1 MTKTEIT
8 KITEITDYPLIQKL
22 AQALWQS
29 EDYGHGVAIMV
40 GAGFSRSAATTQDIN
55 KKMPV
60 WANLAEKIVQ
70 ELGEEE
76 HTDALRLAQIYQD
89 YFGKQTLYDL
99 LKNEID
105 DEIWQPAELYQQL
118 LTLPWTEVLT
128 TNWDTLLE
136 RAARD
141 IHEPIYDIVNKQEDL
156 ACCHSPR
163 IVKLHGTINLSS
175 DLIFTQE
182 DYRHYPKKYGIFV
195 NFVRQVFV
203 ENELC
208 LIGFSGDD
216 PNFLQWI
223 GWVRDNLQSNAR
235 RIYLVGALNLSSAKR
250 KYLES
255 LNVAPIDLSELVADI
270 DDRDLKH
277 KTAIELFLTQLS
289 NLEVK
294 KVWDWTPEH
303 FNEIN
308 NHNVFAQINAKP
320 IESVNL
326 TEITEAIK
334 LINPDEIL
342 SALIKDRES
351 YPEWII
357 CPDSLR
363 SEINLQSFRCDLYR
377 NIIPK
382 INNITDNKLLYELV
396 WRYGVIFHYQ
406 ISSDFQKELL
416 AICEPDVNSGLSV
429 KQQLEIALYL
439 LKGTRFTKKDSDQ
452 QEIIDKTTRIL
463 TENSRYWREGL
474 VELYYH
480 QILVARDDLNYP
492 LMENM
497 VDKIQGIDPI
507 WKLRKAFIL
516 SEIACY
522 KESADL
528 IDEVYAEL
536 VHGYRNNRNSIFILS
551 RLAWV
556 HMLKSIIGFEK
567 FKVQAYSQQNCNPY
581 DIIDSLREKISNCSE
596 IQENPILEAFFNS
609 RKIIDNFSTIKFCS
623 KEQTHREILFDNITN
638 IVGLPV
644 RWTKYP
650 ITKKIALDIVN
661 SIETNYWKRLFLL
674 IQIGVINEF
683 NSEFNYEINYEFKN
697 LRKIFNRIAI
707 AQIPDDEVDK
717 IIKCCSKAVEYW
729 QNKVINEFNTN
740 NEIKYSI
747 ERLSIFIEVLAI
759 FQPRLSSEEARKY
772 YKLALDLGKNNWD
785 KSFVFKK
792 SIIDLFKYSLQSIP
806 INQHH
811 ELLTDALQ
819 FPIQDKELNPII
831 QYPGKRKADKQLDY
845 TIDWLIKN
853 INYPSEINF
862 RIVDRLLPLMK
873 NNFLKEKEKKQLI
886 LNLYG
891 KNPDYQNL
899 LDRNITYLDVLLSL
913 PPEKNMEKVYSL
925 IIDKVFTVPP
935 SDDLK
940 FLQNLYIT
948 LILHKKELIPDIKIV
963 INYFDYFTDWKYD
976 TDQETDGLHY
986 FVSRYSTQKTNLVS
1000 FILYYM
1006 AYYFPEKSLNQD
1018 NFEKLKKF
1026 YTKNHFPCNTI
1037 KAFIPFVLNNSQWQE
1052 QIIDIIE
1059 KGLKSKDE
1067 LIVADAAFAIL
1078 QWGKGLS
1085 DRKVIRPLIQ
1095 KLINHIESVKLIGIV
1110 NILTVINLM
1119 LNRNWLT
1126 EDDINI
1132 LIENLPEIY
1141 HECNYINFID
1151 GNNREVS
1158 KISLIRAN
1166 CVKLARDIL
1175 KRSQQPI
1182 TELQNILEEAKN
1194 DALPEVRFAET
1205 DEFYKL

>member
-136 RAARD
+136 RAARE

-182 DYRHYPKKYGIFV
+182 DYRHYPQKYGIFV

-235 RIYLVGALNLSSAKR
+235 RIYLVGALNLSFAKR

-289 NLEVK
+289 NFEVK
-294 KVWDWTPEH
+294 KAWDWTPEH
-303 FNEIN
+303 FEKLFDLSFDSKKIEPET
-308 NHNVFAQINAKP
+308 VLNA
-320 IESVNL
+320 L
-326 TEITEAIK
+326 A
-334 LINPDEIL
+334 
-342 SALIKDRES
+342 KDRES

-357 CPDSLR
+357 CPIFLR
-363 SEINLQSFRCDLYR
+363 NNLREQINEFKYTIPDIFKQKTIIR
-377 NIIPK
+377 NR
-382 INNITDNKLLYELV
+382 LLYELV
-396 WRYGVIFHYQ
+396 WRYNIILFFDIESKIQ
-406 ISSDFQKELL
+406 TILL

-439 LKGTRFTKKDSDQ
+439 LKCTRFTKKDSDQ
-452 QEIIDKTTRIL
+452 QEIIDKTTKIL
-463 TENSRYWREGL
+463 TEHGKHWNEGL

-480 QILVARDDLNYP
+480 QILVARDELNYP
-492 LMENM
+492 LMEKL
-497 VDKIQGIDPI
+497 VDKIQGADPV

-522 KESADL
+522 GESANL

-536 VHGYRNNRNSIFILS
+536 VLGYRNNRNSIFILS
-551 RLAWV
+551 RLAWA
-556 HMLKSIIGFEK
+556 HMLESIVYLED
-567 FKVQAYSQQNCNPY
+567 FKVKSYSQQKCNPY
-581 DIIDSLREKISNCSE
+581 DIIDFLREEISDCIEGQGEHISE
-596 IQENPILEAFFNS
+596 ASFNPGN
-609 RKIIDNFSTIKFCS
+609 IIDNFSTIKFIS
-623 KEQTHREILFDNITN
+623 NIKTPPEILFDNITN
-638 IVGLPV
+638 IIGLPV
-644 RWTKYP
+644 RWRNYG

-661 SIETNYWKRLFLL
+661 SIETNYWKRFFLL
-674 IQIGVINEF
+674 IQIGDNP
-683 NSEFNYEINYEFKN
+683 EFKN

-707 AQIPDDEVDK
+707 AQIPYDQVDK
-717 IIKCCSKAVEYW
+717 FVKCCSEAVVYW
-729 QNKVINEFNTN
+729 QNKVIEEYSHN
-740 NEIKYSI
+740 NSSPYSI
-747 ERLSIFIEVLAI
+747 ERLSIFIEILAR

-772 YKLALDLGKNNWD
+772 YRLALDLGKNKINCY
-785 KSFVFKK
+785 KSSILKK
-792 SIIDLFKYSLQSIP
+792 SITDLFNYSLQSIP
-806 INQHH
+806 INQHY
-811 ELLTDALQ
+811 ELLTDTLQ
-819 FPIQDKELNPII
+819 FPIQNEGLNPII
-831 QYPGKRKADKQLDY
+831 QYPGKRKAEIQLNH
-845 TIDWLIKN
+845 TIDKLINNVKKIGSSK
-853 INYPSEINF
+853 INLEILN
-862 RIVDRLLPLMK
+862 RIRPLV
-873 NNFLKEKEKKQLI
+873 NNDFLKEKEKKQLI
-886 LNLYG
+886 RNLYD
-891 KNPDYQNL
+891 KNSDYQNL
-899 LDRNITYLDVLLSL
+899 LDKNNLYPSFLINF
-913 PPEKNMEKVYSL
+913 PPEKNTEQVYSL

-935 SDDLK
+935 SDNSSFLK
-940 FLQNLYIT
+940 T
-948 LILHKKELIPDIKIV
+948 LLNTLAWQKKELIPDIKVV
-963 INYFDYFTDWKYD
+963 IEYFDYFTSWEYD
-976 TDQETDGLHY
+976 EEQNIEDIEKMLDHEYQHAEEKVK
-986 FVSRYSTQKTNLVS
+986 FISR
-1000 FILYYM
+1000 ILYYLVQ
-1006 AYYFPEKSLNQD
+1006 YFPEKSLNQN
-1018 NFEKLKKF
+1018 NFEKLKRF
-1026 YTKNHFPCNTI
+1026 YIRNHLPCYLI
-1037 KAFIPFVLNNSQWQE
+1037 RAFIPFVLNNSQWQK
-1052 QIIDIIE
+1052 QIIDIIK

-1067 LIVADAAFAIL
+1067 LIVADAANAIL
-1078 QWGKGLS
+1078 QWGDKLS
-1085 DRKVIRPLIQ
+1085 NRKVIRPLIQ

-1110 NILTVINLM
+1110 NILPVINKM
-1119 LNRNWLT
+1119 LNQNWLT
-1126 EDDINI
+1126 DDDINI

-1151 GNNREVS
+1151 GNNYEVS
-1158 KISLIRAN
+1158 KISIIRAR

>member
-250 KYLES
+250 KYLEN
-255 LNVAPIDLSELVADI
+255 LNVAPIDLSELVDDI
-270 DDRDLKH
+270 KDRDLKH

-289 NLEVK
+289 NFEVK
-294 KVWDWTPEH
+294 KVWNWTPEH
-303 FNEIN
+303 SDKIIELYSRNQGAI
-308 NHNVFAQINAKP
+308 QI
-320 IESVNL
+320 E
-326 TEITEAIK
+326 EA
-334 LINPDEIL
+334 LP
-342 SALIKDRES
+342 ALRMDRES
-351 YPEWII
+351 YPDWII
-357 CPDSLR
+357 CPNSLR
-363 SEINLQSFRCDLYR
+363 LDIFHQLQNYIFMLL
-377 NIIPK
+377 IPELENSIK
-382 INNITDNKLLYELV
+382 NKLLYELV
-396 WRYGVIFHYQ
+396 WRYGIIFHYN
-406 ISSDFQKELL
+406 ISSNFQKMLL
-416 AICEPDVNSGLSV
+416 AICEPDANSGLSV

-439 LKGTRFTKKDSDQ
+439 LKCTRFTKKDSDQ
-452 QEIIDKTTRIL
+452 QEIIDKTTKIL
-463 TENSRYWREGL
+463 TEHGKHWNEGL

-480 QILVARDDLNYP
+480 QILVARDELNYP
-492 LMENM
+492 LMEKL
-497 VDKIQGIDPI
+497 VDKIQGADPV

-516 SEIACY
+516 SELARY
-522 KESADL
+522 KESAGL
-528 IDEVYAEL
+528 INEVYAKL
-536 VHGYRNNRNSIFILS
+536 VLGYRSNRNSIFILS

-556 HMLKSIIGFEK
+556 HMLKSFIDFEE
-567 FKVQAYSQQNCNPY
+567 FKVKAYSQQYCNPY
-581 DIIDSLREKISNCSE
+581 DIINFLRNEISDCIE
-596 IQENPILEAFFNS
+596 DQGELILEASFNPG
-609 RKIIDNFSTIKFCS
+609 KIIDNSSTINFISNMKIPP
-623 KEQTHREILFDNITN
+623 EILFDNITN

-644 RWTKYP
+644 RWTNYE
-650 ITKKIALDIVN
+650 ITKKIALDIAN
-661 SIETNYWKRLFLL
+661 SIEKNYWKKFFLL
-674 IQIGVINEF
+674 IQIGDN
-683 NSEFNYEINYEFKN
+683 NKFKN
-697 LRKIFNRIAI
+697 LQKIFNRITI
-707 AQIPDDEVDK
+707 AQIPDEEVDK
-717 IIKCCSKAVEYW
+717 IVKCCSEAIEYW
-729 QNKVINEFNTN
+729 QDKVIKEYGHNKSYT
-740 NEIKYSI
+740 I
-747 ERLSIFIEVLAI
+747 ERLSIFIEILAR

-772 YKLALDLGKNNWD
+772 YRLALDLGKNNCY
-785 KSFVFKK
+785 KSSILKK
-792 SIIDLFKYSLQSIP
+792 SITDLFNYSLQSIP

-819 FPIQDKELNPII
+819 FPIQNEGLNPII
-831 QYPGKRKADKQLDY
+831 QYPGKRKADIQLNH
-845 TIDWLIKN
+845 TINNLINNVKN
-853 INYPSEINF
+853 IGSSKINLEIL
-862 RIVDRLLPLMK
+862 DRFLPLM
-873 NNFLKEKEKKQLI
+873 NNDFLREKEKKQLI
-886 LNLYG
+886 RNLYD
-891 KNPDYQNL
+891 KNSDYQKL
-899 LDRNITYLDVLLSL
+899 LDKNNIYPSFFINL
-913 PPEKNMEKVYSL
+913 PPEKNIEQVYSF
-925 IIDKVFTVPP
+925 IIDKVFKKHP
-935 SDDLK
+935 SDDFSFLK
-940 FLQNLYIT
+940 T
-948 LILHKKELIPDIKIV
+948 LLNTLSWQKRELIPDIKVV
-963 INYFDYFTDWKYD
+963 IEYFVYFTAWEYD
-976 TDQETDGLHY
+976 EEQDIEDIEKMLDPEYQHAEEKVK
-986 FVSRYSTQKTNLVS
+986 FISR
-1000 FILYYM
+1000 ILYYLVQ
-1006 AYYFPEKSLNQD
+1006 YFPEKSLNQN
-1018 NFEKLKKF
+1018 NFEKLKRF
-1026 YTKNHFPCNTI
+1026 YTRNHLPCYLI
-1037 KAFIPFVLNNSQWQE
+1037 RAFIPFVLNNSQWQK
-1052 QIIDIIE
+1052 QIIDIIK

-1067 LIVADAAFAIL
+1067 LIVADAANAIL
-1078 QWGKGLS
+1078 QWGDKLLN
-1085 DRKVIRPLIQ
+1085 RKVIRPLIQ

-1110 NILTVINLM
+1110 NILPVINEM
-1119 LNRNWLT
+1119 LNQNWLT

-1158 KISLIRAN
+1158 KISIIRAR

-1175 KRSQQPI
+1175 NRSQQPI

>member
-1 MTKTEIT
+1 MTERDIT
-8 KITEITDYPLIQKL
+8 KITDYPLIQKL

-29 EDYGHGVAIMV
+29 EDDGHGVAIMV

-55 KKMPV
+55 KKMPI
-60 WANLAEKIVQ
+60 WANLAKKIAQ

-136 RAARD
+136 RAARE
-141 IHEPIYDIVNKQEDL
+141 IHEPIYDIVSKQEDL

-255 LNVAPIDLSELVADI
+255 LNVAPIDLSELVDDV

-277 KTAIELFLTQLS
+277 KMAIELFLTQLS

-294 KVWDWTPEH
+294 KVWDWSPEH
-303 FNEIN
+303 FEEIFDGN
-308 NHNVFAQINAKP
+308 SFEKILAILDILKP
-320 IESVNL
+320 IEKKI
-326 TEITEAIK
+326 EG
-334 LINPDEIL
+334 IL
-342 SALIKDRES
+342 NALIKDREL
-351 YPEWII
+351 YPKWII
-357 CPDSLR
+357 CPDFLRFSLK
-363 SEINLQSFRCDLYR
+363 SQ
-377 NIIPK
+377 
-382 INNITDNKLLYELV
+382 INNLLFLIHYFSTRDVNVRNKLLYEFV
-396 WRYGVIFHYQ
+396 WKCGIIFYYDIGKYVQ
-406 ISSDFQKELL
+406 TKLL
-416 AICEPDVNSGLSV
+416 EICDPAINSGLSI

-439 LKGTRFTKKDSDQ
+439 LKCTRSTKKDSDQ
-452 QEIIDKTTRIL
+452 QEIIDKTTKIL
-463 TENSRYWREGL
+463 TEHGEYWNEGL

-480 QILVARDDLNYP
+480 QVVVARDELNYP
-492 LMENM
+492 LMEKLL
-497 VDKIQGIDPI
+497 DKIQGADPV

-516 SEIACY
+516 SELARY
-522 KESADL
+522 RESAGL
-528 IDEVYAEL
+528 INEVYAEL
-536 VHGYRNNRNSIFILS
+536 VRGYRNNRNSIFILS
-551 RLAWV
+551 RLAWA
-556 HMLKSIIGFEK
+556 HMLKSIVDLEE
-567 FKVQAYSQQNCNPY
+567 FKVKAYSQQDCNPY
-581 DIIDSLREKISNCSE
+581 DIIDFLRKQISDCIEDQEEPISE
-596 IQENPILEAFFNS
+596 ASFTPG
-609 RKIIDNFSTIKFCS
+609 KIIDNSSTIKFIS
-623 KEQTHREILFDNITN
+623 EINTPPEILFDNISN

-644 RWTKYP
+644 RWANYA
-650 ITKKIALDIVN
+650 ITKKIALDIAN
-661 SIETNYWKRLFLL
+661 SIEKNYWKKFFLL
-674 IQIGVINEF
+674 IQIGDNKEF
-683 NSEFNYEINYEFKN
+683 ENV
-697 LRKIFNRIAI
+697 RKIFNRIAI

-740 NEIKYSI
+740 NEIEYSI

-759 FQPRLSSEEARKY
+759 FQPRLSSEEAKKY
-772 YKLALDLGKNNWD
+772 YRLALDLGKNDWY
-785 KSFVFKK
+785 KSSILKK
-792 SIIDLFKYSLQSIP
+792 SITDLFNYSLQSIP
-806 INQHH
+806 INQHY

-831 QYPGKRKADKQLDY
+831 QYPGKRKADIQLNH
-845 TIDWLIKN
+845 TIDKLINNVKN
-853 INYPSEINF
+853 IGSSKINLEILN
-862 RIVDRLLPLMK
+862 RILPLM
-873 NNFLKEKEKKQLI
+873 NNEFLKEKEKKQLI
-886 LNLYG
+886 RNLYD
-891 KNPDYQNL
+891 KNADYQNL
-899 LDRNITYLDVLLSL
+899 LAKNNLYPSFFINF
-913 PPEKNMEKVYSL
+913 PPEKNIEQVYSL

-935 SDDLK
+935 SDNSSFLK
-940 FLQNLYIT
+940 T
-948 LILHKKELIPDIKIV
+948 LLNTLAWQKKELIPDIKVV
-963 INYFDYFTDWKYD
+963 IEYFDYFTSWKYD
-976 TDQETDGLHY
+976 KEQNIEDIEKMLDHEYQHAEEKVK
-986 FVSRYSTQKTNLVS
+986 FISR
-1000 FILYYM
+1000 ILYYLVQ
-1006 AYYFPEKSLNQD
+1006 YFPEKSLNQN
-1018 NFEKLKKF
+1018 NFEKLKRF
-1026 YTKNHFPCNTI
+1026 YTRNHLPCYLI
-1037 KAFIPFVLNNSQWQE
+1037 RAFIPFVLNNSQWQK
-1052 QIIDIIE
+1052 QIIDIIK

-1067 LIVADAAFAIL
+1067 LIVADAANAIL
-1078 QWGKGLS
+1078 QWGDKLS
-1085 DRKVIRPLIQ
+1085 NRKVIRPLIQ

-1110 NILTVINLM
+1110 NILPVINKM
-1119 LNRNWLT
+1119 LNQGWLT
-1126 EDDINI
+1126 NDDINI

-1141 HECNYINFID
+1141 NECDYRYITD
-1151 GNNREVS
+1151 NNTIE
-1158 KISLIRAN
+1158 ISLFPTIRAR

-1175 KRSQQPI
+1175 KRSNQLNLD
-1182 TELQNILEEAKN
+1182 LQDILEEAKN

-1205 DEFYKL
+1205 DEFYEQANPLKHINLLGHIH

>member
-1 MTKTEIT
+1 MTERDIT
-8 KITEITDYPLIQKL
+8 KIIDYPLIQKL

-60 WANLAEKIVQ
+60 WANLVEKIVQ

-141 IHEPIYDIVNKQEDL
+141 IHEPIYDVVNKQEDL

-182 DYRHYPKKYGIFV
+182 DYRHYPQKYGIFV

-255 LNVAPIDLSELVADI
+255 LNVAPIDLSELVDDI
-270 DDRDLKH
+270 EDRDLKH

-294 KVWDWTPEH
+294 KVWDWAPEH
-303 FNEIN
+303 FNEIIKYYTR
-308 NHNVFAQINAKP
+308 HQRE
-320 IESVNL
+320 IEP
-326 TEITEAIK
+326 EEA
-334 LINPDEIL
+334 L
-342 SALIKDRES
+342 SALKMDRES
-351 YPEWII
+351 YPEWIL
-357 CPDSLR
+357 CPNSLR
-363 SEINLQSFRCDLYR
+363 SEIFYQSCKYVFDLLDTELE
-377 NIIPK
+377 K
-382 INNITDNKLLYELV
+382 TMKNNLLYELV
-396 WRYGVIFHYQ
+396 WRYGIIFHYN
-406 ISSDFQKELL
+406 ISSDFQNMLL
-416 AICEPDVNSGLSV
+416 AICEPDANSSLSV
-429 KQQLEIALYL
+429 KQHLEIALYL

-452 QEIIDKTTRIL
+452 QEIIDKTTEIL
-463 TENSRYWREGL
+463 TVNGGYWREGL

-480 QILVARDDLNYP
+480 QILVARDELNYP
-492 LMENM
+492 LMEKL
-497 VDKIQGIDPI
+497 VDKIQGSDPV

-516 SEIACY
+516 SEMFRY
-522 KESADL
+522 KESTSL
-528 IDEVYAEL
+528 IDEAYTEL
-536 VHGYRNNRNSIFILS
+536 TVGYHNNRNSIFILS
-551 RLAWV
+551 RLAWAN
-556 HMLKSIIGFEK
+556 MLKTMVDIVQRKHKVLK
-567 FKVQAYSQQNCNPY
+567 FAGSKYSQQKCYPEDMLY
-581 DIIDSLREKISNCSE
+581 FLKDEISDSIEDKE
-596 IQENPILEAFFNS
+596 EPVFEASFEPGKGITYSTTTIFNIPL
-609 RKIIDNFSTIKFCS
+609 KTPP
-623 KEQTHREILFDNITN
+623 EILFDSICN
-638 IVGLPV
+638 IVGYPV
-644 RWTKYP
+644 RWKNY
-650 ITKKIALDIVN
+650 IYMKKIATDIIN
-661 SIETNYWKRLFLL
+661 LIETNYWKRFFLL
-674 IQIGVINEF
+674 IQIGD
-683 NSEFNYEINYEFKN
+683 NYQFEI

-707 AQIPDDEVDK
+707 AQIPDEEVDK
-717 IIKCCSKAVEYW
+717 FVKCCSEAIEYW
-729 QNKVINEFNTN
+729 QNKVIKEYSHN
-740 NEIKYSI
+740 NSKSYVI
-747 ERLSIFIEVLAI
+747 ERLSIFIEILAR
-759 FQPRLSSEEARKY
+759 FQIRLSSKEAKKY
-772 YKLALDLGKNNWD
+772 YRLGLDLGKNDWY
-785 KSFVFKK
+785 KYSVFKK
-792 SIIDLFKYSLQSIP
+792 TITDLLNYSLQSIP
-806 INQHH
+806 INQHY

-819 FPIQDKELNPII
+819 FPIQNEGLNPII

-845 TIDWLIKN
+845 AIDWLIKN
-853 INYPSEINF
+853 INYPSKINF
-862 RIVDRLLPLMK
+862 RIVDRLRPLINNDFLYK
-873 NNFLKEKEKKQLI
+873 NEKKQLI

-891 KNPDYQNL
+891 KNSDYQNL
-899 LDRNITYLDVLLSL
+899 LAKNNLYLDVLLNL
-913 PPEKNMEKVYSL
+913 PPEKNMEQVYSF
-925 IIDKVFTVPP
+925 IIDNVFTVPP
-935 SDDLK
+935 SDDFSFLK
-940 FLQNLYIT
+940 T
-948 LILHKKELIPDIKIV
+948 LLNTLSWQKKELIPDIKIV
-963 INYFDYFTDWKYD
+963 IEYFDYFTSWEYD
-976 TDQETDGLHY
+976 KEQDIEKMHNSEYQHAEEKSK
-986 FVSRYSTQKTNLVS
+986 FISR
-1000 FILYYM
+1000 ILYYM
-1006 AYYFPEKSLNQD
+1006 VQYFPEKHLNQN
-1018 NFEKLKKF
+1018 NFEKLYKF
-1026 YTKNHFPCNTI
+1026 YTKNNLSCYLI
-1037 KAFIPFVLNNSQWQE
+1037 RAFIPFVLNNSQWQN
-1052 QIIDIIE
+1052 QIKDIIQR
-1059 KGLKSKDE
+1059 GLKSKDE
-1067 LIVADAAFAIL
+1067 LIVGDAANAIL
-1078 QWGKGLS
+1078 QWGDKLS
-1085 DRKVIRPLIQ
+1085 NRKVIRPLIQ
-1095 KLINHIESVKLIGIV
+1095 KLINYIESVKLIGII
-1110 NILTVINLM
+1110 NILPVINKM
-1119 LNRNWLT
+1119 LNQNWLT

-1166 CVKLARDIL
+1166 CVELARDIL
-1175 KRSQQPI
+1175 NRSQQPI

>member
-1 MTKTEIT
+1 MTNTEIT

-55 KKMPV
+55 KKMPI
-60 WANLAEKIVQ
+60 WANLAEKIAQ

-136 RAARD
+136 RAARE
-141 IHEPIYDIVNKQEDL
+141 IYEPIYNIVSKQEDL

-163 IVKLHGTINLSS
+163 IVKLHGTINVSN

-182 DYRHYPKKYGIFV
+182 DYRHYPQKYGIFV

-255 LNVAPIDLSELVADI
+255 LNVAPIDLSELVDDI

-277 KTAIELFLTQLS
+277 KMAIKLFLTQLS

-294 KVWDWTPEH
+294 KAWDWTLEH
-303 FNEIN
+303 FNEIITLYPYN
-308 NHNVFAQINAKP
+308 QIE
-320 IESVNL
+320 IE
-326 TEITEAIK
+326 K
-334 LINPDEIL
+334 
-342 SALIKDRES
+342 ALPALRMDRES
-351 YPEWII
+351 YPDWII

-363 SEINLQSFRCDLYR
+363 LDIFHQLQNYIFMLL
-377 NIIPK
+377 IPK
-382 INNITDNKLLYELV
+382 LENSIKNKLLYELV
-396 WRYGVIFHYQ
+396 WRYGIIFHYN
-406 ISSDFQKELL
+406 ISSNFQKMLL
-416 AICEPDVNSGLSV
+416 AICEPDANSGLSV

-439 LKGTRFTKKDSDQ
+439 LKSTRSTKKDSDQ
-452 QEIIDKTTRIL
+452 QEIIDKTTKIL
-463 TENSRYWREGL
+463 TEHGEYWNEGL

-480 QILVARDDLNYP
+480 QILVARDELNYP
-492 LMENM
+492 LMEKL
-497 VDKIQGIDPI
+497 VDKIQGADPV

-516 SEIACY
+516 SELARY
-522 KESADL
+522 RESAGL
-528 IDEVYAEL
+528 INEVYAEL
-536 VHGYRNNRNSIFILS
+536 VRGYRNNRNSIFILS
-551 RLAWV
+551 RLAWA
-556 HMLKSIIGFEK
+556 HMLKSIVDLEE
-567 FKVQAYSQQNCNPY
+567 FKAKAYSQQYCNPY
-581 DIIDSLREKISNCSE
+581 DIIDFLREEISDCIEDQEEPISE
-596 IQENPILEAFFNS
+596 ASFNPG
-609 RKIIDNFSTIKFCS
+609 KIIDNSSTINFISNMKIPP
-623 KEQTHREILFDNITN
+623 EILFDNITN

-644 RWTKYP
+644 RWTNYE
-650 ITKKIALDIVN
+650 ITKKIALDIAN
-661 SIETNYWKRLFLL
+661 SIEKNYWKKFFLL
-674 IQIGVINEF
+674 IQIGDN
-683 NSEFNYEINYEFKN
+683 NKFKN
-697 LRKIFNRIAI
+697 LRKIFNRITI
-707 AQIPDDEVDK
+707 AQIPDEEVDK
-717 IIKCCSKAVEYW
+717 IVKCCSEAIEYW
-729 QNKVINEFNTN
+729 QDKVIKEYGHNKSYT
-740 NEIKYSI
+740 I
-747 ERLSIFIEVLAI
+747 ERLSIFIEILAR

-772 YKLALDLGKNNWD
+772 YRLALDLGKNDWY
-785 KSFVFKK
+785 KSSILKK
-792 SIIDLFKYSLQSIP
+792 SITDLFNYSLQSIP

-831 QYPGKRKADKQLDY
+831 QYPGKRKVDIQLNR
-845 TIDWLIKN
+845 TINNLINNVKN
-853 INYPSEINF
+853 IGSSKINLEILD
-862 RIVDRLLPLMK
+862 RILPLM
-873 NNFLKEKEKKQLI
+873 NNDFLREKEKKQLI
-886 LNLYG
+886 RNLYG
-891 KNPDYQNL
+891 KNSDYQKL
-899 LDRNITYLDVLLSL
+899 LDENNIYPSFFINL
-913 PPEKNMEKVYSL
+913 PPEKNIEQVYSF
-925 IIDKVFTVPP
+925 IIDKVFKKHP
-935 SDDLK
+935 SDDFSFLK
-940 FLQNLYIT
+940 T
-948 LILHKKELIPDIKIV
+948 LLNTLSWQKRELIPDIKVV
-963 INYFDYFTDWKYD
+963 IEYFDYFTAWEYD
-976 TDQETDGLHY
+976 EEQDIEDIEKMLDPEYQHAEEKVK
-986 FVSRYSTQKTNLVS
+986 FISR
-1000 FILYYM
+1000 ILYYLVQ
-1006 AYYFPEKSLNQD
+1006 YFPEKSLNQN
-1018 NFEKLKKF
+1018 NFEKLKRF
-1026 YTKNHFPCNTI
+1026 YTRNHLPCYLI
-1037 KAFIPFVLNNSQWQE
+1037 RAFIPFVLNNSQWQK
-1052 QIIDIIE
+1052 QIIDIIK

-1067 LIVADAAFAIL
+1067 LIVADAANAIL
-1078 QWGKGLS
+1078 QWGDKLS
-1085 DRKVIRPLIQ
+1085 NRKVIRPLIQ

-1110 NILTVINLM
+1110 NILPVINAM
-1119 LNRNWLT
+1119 LNQNWLT
-1126 EDDINI
+1126 DDDINI

-1158 KISLIRAN
+1158 KISIIRAR

-1175 KRSQQPI
+1175 KRSQQPL

>member
-1 MTKTEIT
+1 MTNTEIT

-55 KKMPV
+55 KKMPI
-60 WANLAEKIVQ
+60 WANLAEKIAQ

-136 RAARD
+136 RAARE
-141 IHEPIYDIVNKQEDL
+141 IYEPIYNIVSKQEDL

-163 IVKLHGTINLSS
+163 IVKLHGTINVSN

-182 DYRHYPKKYGIFV
+182 DYRHYPQKYGIFV

-255 LNVAPIDLSELVADI
+255 LNVAPIDLSELVDDI

-277 KTAIELFLTQLS
+277 KMAIKLFLTQLS

-294 KVWDWTPEH
+294 KAWDWTLEH
-303 FNEIN
+303 FNEIITLYPYN
-308 NHNVFAQINAKP
+308 QIE
-320 IESVNL
+320 IE
-326 TEITEAIK
+326 K
-334 LINPDEIL
+334 
-342 SALIKDRES
+342 ALPALRMDRES
-351 YPEWII
+351 YPDWII

-363 SEINLQSFRCDLYR
+363 LDIFHQLQNYIFMLL
-377 NIIPK
+377 IPK
-382 INNITDNKLLYELV
+382 LENSIKNKLLYELV
-396 WRYGVIFHYQ
+396 WRYGIIFHYN
-406 ISSDFQKELL
+406 ISSNFQKMLL
-416 AICEPDVNSGLSV
+416 AICEPDANSGLSV

-439 LKGTRFTKKDSDQ
+439 FKSTRSTKKDSDQ
-452 QEIIDKTTRIL
+452 QEIIDKTTKIL
-463 TENSRYWREGL
+463 TEHGEYWNEGL

-480 QILVARDDLNYP
+480 QILVARDELNYP
-492 LMENM
+492 LMEKL
-497 VDKIQGIDPI
+497 VDKIQGADPV

-516 SEIACY
+516 SELARY
-522 KESADL
+522 RESAGL
-528 IDEVYAEL
+528 INEVYAEL
-536 VHGYRNNRNSIFILS
+536 VRGYRNNRNSIFILS
-551 RLAWV
+551 RLAWA
-556 HMLKSIIGFEK
+556 HMLKSIVDLEE
-567 FKVQAYSQQNCNPY
+567 FKAKAYSQQYCNPY
-581 DIIDSLREKISNCSE
+581 DIIDFLRKEISDCIEDQEEPISE
-596 IQENPILEAFFNS
+596 ASFNPG
-609 RKIIDNFSTIKFCS
+609 KIIDNSSTINFISNMKIPP
-623 KEQTHREILFDNITN
+623 EILFDNITN

-644 RWTKYP
+644 RWTNYE
-650 ITKKIALDIVN
+650 ITKKIALDIAN
-661 SIETNYWKRLFLL
+661 SIEKNYWKKFFLL
-674 IQIGVINEF
+674 IQIGDN
-683 NSEFNYEINYEFKN
+683 NKFKN
-697 LRKIFNRIAI
+697 LRKIFNRITI
-707 AQIPDDEVDK
+707 AQIPDEEVDK
-717 IIKCCSKAVEYW
+717 IVKCCSEAIEYW
-729 QNKVINEFNTN
+729 QDKVIKEYGHNKSYT
-740 NEIKYSI
+740 I
-747 ERLSIFIEVLAI
+747 ERLSIFIEILAR

-772 YKLALDLGKNNWD
+772 YRLALDLGKNDWY
-785 KSFVFKK
+785 KSSILKK
-792 SIIDLFKYSLQSIP
+792 SITDLFNYSLQSIP

-831 QYPGKRKADKQLDY
+831 QYPGKRKVDIQLNR
-845 TIDWLIKN
+845 TINNLINNVKN
-853 INYPSEINF
+853 IGSSKINLEILD
-862 RIVDRLLPLMK
+862 RILPLM
-873 NNFLKEKEKKQLI
+873 NNDFLREKEKKQLI
-886 LNLYG
+886 RNLYG
-891 KNPDYQNL
+891 KNSDYQKL
-899 LDRNITYLDVLLSL
+899 LDENNIYPSFFINL
-913 PPEKNMEKVYSL
+913 PPEKNIEQVYSF
-925 IIDKVFTVPP
+925 IIDKVFKKHP
-935 SDDLK
+935 SDDFSFLK
-940 FLQNLYIT
+940 T
-948 LILHKKELIPDIKIV
+948 LLNTLSWQKRELIPDIKVV
-963 INYFDYFTDWKYD
+963 IEYFDYFTAWEYD
-976 TDQETDGLHY
+976 EEQDIEDIEKMLDPEYQHAEEKVK
-986 FVSRYSTQKTNLVS
+986 FISR
-1000 FILYYM
+1000 ILYYLVQ
-1006 AYYFPEKSLNQD
+1006 YFPEKSLNQN
-1018 NFEKLKKF
+1018 NFEKLKRF
-1026 YTKNHFPCNTI
+1026 YTRNHLPCYLI
-1037 KAFIPFVLNNSQWQE
+1037 RAFIPFVLNNSQWQK
-1052 QIIDIIE
+1052 QIIDIIK

-1067 LIVADAAFAIL
+1067 LIVADAANAIL
-1078 QWGKGLS
+1078 QWGDKLS
-1085 DRKVIRPLIQ
+1085 NRKVIRPLIQ

-1110 NILTVINLM
+1110 NILPVINAM
-1119 LNRNWLT
+1119 LNQNWLT
-1126 EDDINI
+1126 DDDINI

-1158 KISLIRAN
+1158 KISIIRAR

-1175 KRSQQPI
+1175 KRSQQPL

>member
-1 MTKTEIT
+1 MTERDIT
-8 KITEITDYPLIQKL
+8 KIIDYPLIQKL

-29 EDYGHGVAIMV
+29 EGYGHGVAIMV

-55 KKMPV
+55 KKMPI
-60 WANLAEKIVQ
+60 WANLAKKIAQ

-136 RAARD
+136 RAARE
-141 IHEPIYDIVNKQEDL
+141 IHEPIYNIVSKQEDL

-163 IVKLHGTINLSS
+163 IVKLHGTINLSN

-182 DYRHYPKKYGIFV
+182 DYRHYPQKYGIFV

-303 FNEIN
+303 FNEIIKYYS
-308 NHNVFAQINAKP
+308 HHQRE
-320 IESVNL
+320 IEPG
-326 TEITEAIK
+326 EA
-334 LINPDEIL
+334 LA
-342 SALIKDRES
+342 ALKIDRES
-351 YPEWII
+351 YPEWIL

-363 SEINLQSFRCDLYR
+363 LKIYYQSYGYVFDLLDTELE
-377 NIIPK
+377 NTMK
-382 INNITDNKLLYELV
+382 NNLLYELV
-396 WRYGVIFHYQ
+396 WRYGIIFHYN
-406 ISSDFQKELL
+406 ISSDFQKMLL
-416 AICEPDVNSGLSV
+416 AICEPDANSGLSV
-429 KQQLEIALYL
+429 KQHLEIALYL
-439 LKGTRFTKKDSDQ
+439 LKGTRFTKKNSDQ

-492 LMENM
+492 LMEKM

-528 IDEVYAEL
+528 IDEAYAEL
-536 VHGYRNNRNSIFILS
+536 VYGYRNNRNSIFILS

-581 DIIDSLREKISNCSE
+581 DIIDSLREEISDCIES
-596 IQENPILEAFFNS
+596 QENPIFEAFFNS
-609 RKIIDNFSTIKFCS
+609 GKIIDYFSIMKLCS
-623 KEQTHREILFDNITN
+623 KKQTPPEILFDNISN

-644 RWTKYP
+644 LWKSSP
-650 ITKKIALDIVN
+650 ITIKIALDIVN

-674 IQIGVINEF
+674 IQIGAI
-683 NSEFNYEINYEFKN
+683 YEFKI

-740 NEIKYSI
+740 NEIEYSI

-759 FQPRLSSEEARKY
+759 FQPRLSSEEAKKY
-772 YKLALDLGKNNWD
+772 YRLALDLGKNNWD
-785 KSFVFKK
+785 KSFVFTK
-792 SIIDLFKYSLQSIP
+792 SITDLFKYSLQSIP
-806 INQHH
+806 INQHC
-811 ELLTDALQ
+811 ELITDTLQ
-819 FPIQDKELNPII
+819 FPVQNNGLNPII
-831 QYPGKRKADKQLDY
+831 QFPGKRKAENKLNY
-845 TIDWLIKN
+845 AISELINN
-853 INYPSEINF
+853 INSINASAINF
-862 RIVDRLLPLMK
+862 EIVDRILPLINK
-873 NNFLKEKEKKQLI
+873 KFLYEHEKKQLI
-886 LNLYG
+886 RNLYG

-899 LDRNITYLDVLLSL
+899 LDKNSTYLDVLLNL

-925 IIDKVFTVPP
+925 ITDKVFTVPP
-935 SDDLK
+935 SGNLK
-940 FLQNLYIT
+940 FLRNLCNT
-948 LILHKKELIPDIKIV
+948 LLLHKKELIPDIKIV

-976 TDQETDGLHY
+976 EDQETDSLHD
-986 FVSRYSTQKTNLVS
+986 FVYQYSTQKINLVS

-1006 AYYFPEKSLNQD
+1006 VYYFPEKSLNQD

-1026 YTKNHFPCNTI
+1026 YIKNHLPCYLI
-1037 KAFIPFVLNNSQWQE
+1037 RAFIPFVLNNSQWQK
-1052 QIIDIIE
+1052 QIIDIIK

-1067 LIVADAAFAIL
+1067 LIVEDAANAIL
-1078 QWGKGLS
+1078 QWGDKLS
-1085 DRKVIRPLIQ
+1085 NRKVIRPLIQ
-1095 KLINHIESVKLIGIV
+1095 KLINHVESVKLIGIV
-1110 NILTVINLM
+1110 NILPVINEM
-1119 LNRNWLT
+1119 LNQNWLT
-1126 EDDINI
+1126 DDDINI
-1132 LIENLPEIY
+1132 LIENLAEIY
-1141 HECNYINFID
+1141 HECNYINFTD
-1151 GNNREVS
+1151 GNKREVS
-1158 KISLIRAN
+1158 NISLIRAR

>member
-1 MTKTEIT
+1 MTNTEIT

-55 KKMPV
+55 KKMPI
-60 WANLAEKIVQ
+60 WANLAEKIAQ

-136 RAARD
+136 RAARE
-141 IHEPIYDIVNKQEDL
+141 IYEPIYNIVSKQEDL

-163 IVKLHGTINLSS
+163 IVKLHGTINVSN

-182 DYRHYPKKYGIFV
+182 DYRHYPQKYGIFV

-255 LNVAPIDLSELVADI
+255 LNVAPIDLSELVDDI

-277 KTAIELFLTQLS
+277 KMAIKLFLTQLS

-294 KVWDWTPEH
+294 KAWDWTLEH
-303 FNEIN
+303 FNEIITLYPYN
-308 NHNVFAQINAKP
+308 QIE
-320 IESVNL
+320 IE
-326 TEITEAIK
+326 K
-334 LINPDEIL
+334 
-342 SALIKDRES
+342 ALPALRMDRES
-351 YPEWII
+351 YPDWII

-363 SEINLQSFRCDLYR
+363 LDIFHQLQNYIFMLL
-377 NIIPK
+377 IPK
-382 INNITDNKLLYELV
+382 LENSIKNKLLYELV
-396 WRYGVIFHYQ
+396 WRYGIIFHYN
-406 ISSDFQKELL
+406 ISSNFQKMLL
-416 AICEPDVNSGLSV
+416 AICEPDANSGLSV

-439 LKGTRFTKKDSDQ
+439 LKSTRSTKKDSDQ
-452 QEIIDKTTRIL
+452 QEIIDKTTKIL
-463 TENSRYWREGL
+463 TEHGEYWNEGL

-480 QILVARDDLNYP
+480 QILVARDELNYP
-492 LMENM
+492 LMEKL
-497 VDKIQGIDPI
+497 VDKIQGADPV

-516 SEIACY
+516 SELARY
-522 KESADL
+522 RESAGL
-528 IDEVYAEL
+528 INEVYAEL
-536 VHGYRNNRNSIFILS
+536 VRGYRNNRNSIFILS
-551 RLAWV
+551 RLAWA
-556 HMLKSIIGFEK
+556 HMLKSIVDLEE
-567 FKVQAYSQQNCNPY
+567 FKAKAYSQQYCNPY
-581 DIIDSLREKISNCSE
+581 DIIDFLRKEISDCIEDQEEPISE
-596 IQENPILEAFFNS
+596 ASFNPG
-609 RKIIDNFSTIKFCS
+609 KIIDNSSTINFISNMKIPP
-623 KEQTHREILFDNITN
+623 EILFDNITN

-644 RWTKYP
+644 RWTNYE
-650 ITKKIALDIVN
+650 ITKKIALDIAN
-661 SIETNYWKRLFLL
+661 SIEKNYWKKFFLL
-674 IQIGVINEF
+674 IQIGDN
-683 NSEFNYEINYEFKN
+683 NKFKN
-697 LRKIFNRIAI
+697 LRKIFNRITI
-707 AQIPDDEVDK
+707 AQIPDEEVDK
-717 IIKCCSKAVEYW
+717 IVKCCSEAIEYW
-729 QNKVINEFNTN
+729 QDKVIKEYGHNKSYT
-740 NEIKYSI
+740 I
-747 ERLSIFIEVLAI
+747 ERLSIFIEILAR

-772 YKLALDLGKNNWD
+772 YRLALDLGKNDWY
-785 KSFVFKK
+785 KSSILKK
-792 SIIDLFKYSLQSIP
+792 SITDLFNYSLQSIP

-831 QYPGKRKADKQLDY
+831 QYPGKRKVDIQLNR
-845 TIDWLIKN
+845 TINNLINNVKN
-853 INYPSEINF
+853 IGSSKINLEILD
-862 RIVDRLLPLMK
+862 RILPLM
-873 NNFLKEKEKKQLI
+873 NNDFLREKEKKQLI
-886 LNLYG
+886 RNLYG
-891 KNPDYQNL
+891 KNSDYQKL
-899 LDRNITYLDVLLSL
+899 LDENNIYPSFFINL
-913 PPEKNMEKVYSL
+913 PPEKNIEQVYSF
-925 IIDKVFTVPP
+925 IIDKVFKKHP
-935 SDDLK
+935 SDDFSFLK
-940 FLQNLYIT
+940 T
-948 LILHKKELIPDIKIV
+948 LLNTLSWQKRELIPDIKVV
-963 INYFDYFTDWKYD
+963 IEYFDYFTAWEYD
-976 TDQETDGLHY
+976 EEQDIEDIEKMLDPEYQHAEEKVK
-986 FVSRYSTQKTNLVS
+986 FISR
-1000 FILYYM
+1000 ILYYLVQ
-1006 AYYFPEKSLNQD
+1006 YFPEKSLNQN
-1018 NFEKLKKF
+1018 NFEKLKRF
-1026 YTKNHFPCNTI
+1026 YTRNHLPCYLI
-1037 KAFIPFVLNNSQWQE
+1037 RAFIPFVLNNSQWQK
-1052 QIIDIIE
+1052 QIIDIIK

-1067 LIVADAAFAIL
+1067 LIVADAANAIL
-1078 QWGKGLS
+1078 QWGDKLS
-1085 DRKVIRPLIQ
+1085 NRKVIRPLIQ

-1110 NILTVINLM
+1110 NILPVINAM
-1119 LNRNWLT
+1119 LNQNWLT
-1126 EDDINI
+1126 DDDINI

-1158 KISLIRAN
+1158 KISIIRAR

-1175 KRSQQPI
+1175 KRSQQPL

>member
-156 ACCHSPR
+156 ACCYSPR

-182 DYRHYPKKYGIFV
+182 DYRHYPQKYGIFV

-255 LNVAPIDLSELVADI
+255 LNVAPIDLSELVDDI

-277 KTAIELFLTQLS
+277 KMAIKLFLTQLS

-294 KVWDWTPEH
+294 KAWDWTLEH
-303 FNEIN
+303 FNEIITLYPYN
-308 NHNVFAQINAKP
+308 QIE
-320 IESVNL
+320 IE
-326 TEITEAIK
+326 K
-334 LINPDEIL
+334 
-342 SALIKDRES
+342 ALPALRMDRES
-351 YPEWII
+351 YPDWII

-363 SEINLQSFRCDLYR
+363 LDIFHQLQNYIFMLL
-377 NIIPK
+377 IPK
-382 INNITDNKLLYELV
+382 LENSIKNKLLYELV
-396 WRYGVIFHYQ
+396 WRYGIIFHYN
-406 ISSDFQKELL
+406 ISSNFQKMLL
-416 AICEPDVNSGLSV
+416 AICEPDANSGLSV

-439 LKGTRFTKKDSDQ
+439 LKSTRSTKKDSDQ
-452 QEIIDKTTRIL
+452 QEIIDKTTKIL
-463 TENSRYWREGL
+463 TEHGEYWNEGL

-480 QILVARDDLNYP
+480 QILVARDELNYP
-492 LMENM
+492 LMEKL
-497 VDKIQGIDPI
+497 VDKIQGADPV

-516 SEIACY
+516 SELARY
-522 KESADL
+522 RESAGL
-528 IDEVYAEL
+528 INEVYAEL
-536 VHGYRNNRNSIFILS
+536 VRGYRNNRNSIFILS
-551 RLAWV
+551 RLAWA
-556 HMLKSIIGFEK
+556 HMLKSIVDLEE
-567 FKVQAYSQQNCNPY
+567 FKAKAYSQQYCNPY
-581 DIIDSLREKISNCSE
+581 DIIDFLRKEISDCIEDQEEPISE
-596 IQENPILEAFFNS
+596 ASFNPG
-609 RKIIDNFSTIKFCS
+609 KIIDNSSTINFISNMKIPP
-623 KEQTHREILFDNITN
+623 EILFDNITN

-644 RWTKYP
+644 RWTNYE
-650 ITKKIALDIVN
+650 ITKKIALDIAN
-661 SIETNYWKRLFLL
+661 SIEKNYWKKFFLL
-674 IQIGVINEF
+674 IQIGDN
-683 NSEFNYEINYEFKN
+683 NKFKN
-697 LRKIFNRIAI
+697 LRKIFNRITI
-707 AQIPDDEVDK
+707 AQIPDEEVDK
-717 IIKCCSKAVEYW
+717 IVKCCSEAIEYW
-729 QNKVINEFNTN
+729 QDKVIKEYGHNKSYT
-740 NEIKYSI
+740 I
-747 ERLSIFIEVLAI
+747 ERLSIFIEILAR

-772 YKLALDLGKNNWD
+772 YRLALDLGKNDWY
-785 KSFVFKK
+785 KSSILKK
-792 SIIDLFKYSLQSIP
+792 SITDLFNYSLQSIP

-831 QYPGKRKADKQLDY
+831 QYPGKRKVDIQLNR
-845 TIDWLIKN
+845 TINNLINNVKN
-853 INYPSEINF
+853 IGSSKINLEILD
-862 RIVDRLLPLMK
+862 RILPLM
-873 NNFLKEKEKKQLI
+873 NNDFLREKEKKQLI
-886 LNLYG
+886 RNLYG
-891 KNPDYQNL
+891 KNSDYQKL
-899 LDRNITYLDVLLSL
+899 LDENNIYPSFFINL
-913 PPEKNMEKVYSL
+913 PPEKNIEQVYSF
-925 IIDKVFTVPP
+925 IIDKVFKKHP
-935 SDDLK
+935 SDDFSFLK
-940 FLQNLYIT
+940 T
-948 LILHKKELIPDIKIV
+948 LLNTLSWQKRELIPDIKVV
-963 INYFDYFTDWKYD
+963 IEYFDYFTAWEYD
-976 TDQETDGLHY
+976 EEQDIEDIEKMLDPEYQHAEEKVK
-986 FVSRYSTQKTNLVS
+986 FISR
-1000 FILYYM
+1000 ILYYLVQ
-1006 AYYFPEKSLNQD
+1006 YFPEKSLNQN
-1018 NFEKLKKF
+1018 NFEKLKRF
-1026 YTKNHFPCNTI
+1026 YTRNHLPCYLI
-1037 KAFIPFVLNNSQWQE
+1037 RAFIPFVLNNSQWQK
-1052 QIIDIIE
+1052 QIIDIIK

-1067 LIVADAAFAIL
+1067 LIVADAANAIL
-1078 QWGKGLS
+1078 QWGDKLS
-1085 DRKVIRPLIQ
+1085 NRKVIRPLIQ

-1110 NILTVINLM
+1110 NILPVINAM
-1119 LNRNWLT
+1119 LNQNWLT
-1126 EDDINI
+1126 DDDINI

-1158 KISLIRAN
+1158 KISIIRAR

-1175 KRSQQPI
+1175 KRSQQPL